1 MNDSSVYLFSLC
13 LFVCFVFVLIYVTSS
28 IALQFSFVVRSGT
41 LAFLAF
47 IVISRRQDPS
57 LCNYLFFFFSKLV
70 KLKS

>member
-1 MNDSSVYLFSLC
+1 MIVLFICFLFVC

-28 IALQFSFVVRSGT
+28 IALQLFVVRSGT

-57 LCNYLFFFFSKLV
+57 LYNYLFYFFPKLV
-70 KLKS
+70 KLKG

>member
-28 IALQFSFVVRSGT
+28 IALQFFVVRSGT

-57 LCNYLFFFFSKLV
+57 LCNYLFYFFSKLV
-70 KLKS
+70 KLKG